1 MENRIVSVAPEAAS
15 GGRCVRTSVLRA
27 SFAVRDGQTK
37 VGGKYH
43 TAPIKIAK
51 AFPVDEQLAVI
62 VMDVSPG
69 LLEGDRYELE
79 WTSGKH
85 SHVMITNQ
93 SYMKVHPGLPEGGS
107 SMRQS
112 FALDEYAVV
121 EHMPEPLMLYKDA
134 ALQSETYVS
143 LQTGSVWMQADV
155 LCPGRTLRGE
165 KFDYRSLRNDLT
177 VHYGEELIFAQRQ
190 RIEPAAQTL
199 GAPGCW
205 EEMTHS
211 AAFYVFSDR
220 VDGRLLELLQEK
232 LDGYAAP
239 GGHPVAAGASLTQ
252 RCGVA
257 VMAASTAAWPLQ
269 QLMRELWAAARAGLL
284 NKRPLNLLQG

>member
-1 MENRIVSVAPEAAS
+1 MPYGICRLP
-15 GGRCVRTSVLRA
+15 

-37 VGGKYH
+37 VSGKYH

-51 AFPVDEQLAVI
+51 AFPVEEQLAVI

-93 SYMKVHPGLPEGGS
+93 SYMKVHPSLPAGGS

-112 FALDEYAVV
+112 FVLEEYAVV
-121 EHMPEPLMLYKDA
+121 EHMPEPMMLYKDA
-134 ALQSETYVS
+134 ALRNETHVS

-165 KFDYRSLRNDLT
+165 KFDYRSLHNELT
-177 VHYGEELIFAQRQ
+177 VHYGEQLIFAQRQ
-190 RIEPAAQTL
+190 RIEPASQIL

-220 VDGRLLELLQEK
+220 VDGRLLELLQET

-252 RCGVA
+252 RYGAA
-257 VMAASTAAWPLQ
+257 VIAASTAAWPLQ

-284 NKRPLNLLQG
+284 NKRPLKLLQG